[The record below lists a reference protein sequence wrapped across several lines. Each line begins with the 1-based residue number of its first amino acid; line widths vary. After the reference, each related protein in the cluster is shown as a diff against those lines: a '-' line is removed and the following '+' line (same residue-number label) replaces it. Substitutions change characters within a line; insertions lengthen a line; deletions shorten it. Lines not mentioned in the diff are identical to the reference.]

1 MTRSAQEI
9 QDWLVARLSRATGLP
24 PQEIDVRQP
33 LLSYGL
39 DSMAVLAL
47 TADLGKW
54 LGYRFEEDPLD
65 EYPTIDALAAFLAE
79 ETATND

>member
-1 MTRSAQEI
+1 
-9 QDWLVARLSRATGLP
+9 
-24 PQEIDVRQP
+24 
-33 LLSYGL
+33 
-39 DSMAVLAL
+39 VLAL